1 MSTAGVNLQQAAGTG
16 TASGPQSGQANKA
29 QPAQGQMPQQ
39 AGSPPQQAGSPPQQ
53 APMNWG
59 AYANPEALNQQ
70 AINKHG
76 QENVQGFYD
85 QVTNQQAINKHG
97 QENVQGFY
105 DQVTNQQAINK
116 HGQENVQDFYNQV
129 LNQQAINQHGQ
140 ENVQAY
146 YDALQKQQGG
156 LGQGVGPQAEVNNQ
170 QGSQQKLEEV
180 MRQVMNT
187 ALGK

>member
-59 AYANPEALNQQ
+59 AYANPEAL
-70 AINKHG
+70 
-76 QENVQGFYD
+76 
-85 QVTNQQAINKHG
+85 NQQAINKHG

>member
-16 TASGPQSGQANKA
+16 TAAGPQSGQANKA

-39 AGSPPQQAGSPPQQ
+39 AGSPPQQA
-53 APMNWG
+53 PMNWQG
-59 AYANPEALNQQ
+59 YMSQEDIDHRASTHKPGSIFNHLPTSMPDKSTWHNPDGPAAMWQGKDAAVNQL
-70 AINKHG
+70 AVNM
-76 QENVQGFYD
+76 
-85 QVTNQQAINKHG
+85 
-97 QENVQGFY
+97 
-105 DQVTNQQAINK
+105 
-116 HGQENVQDFYNQV
+116 
-129 LNQQAINQHGQ
+129 HGQ